1 MLIYEDLLLSRKLNN
16 KYSIFKPSES
26 NPLIDILMTKSL
38 PSKSPMKPRHSKAGK
53 LLTSRK
59 SIGVP
64 KTPRKSLANRTSTAR
79 KSMANSEPDASQSYP
94 EEKTT
99 GVCGLLLT
107 LINT

>member
-1 MLIYEDLLLSRKLNN
+1 MLIYEDLPWSRKLNN

-64 KTPRKSLANRTSTAR
+64 KTPRKSLANRSSAAR
-79 KSMANSEPDASQSYP
+79 KSIANNEPDASESYP
-94 EEKTT
+94 EEKTK

-107 LINT
+107 H